1 MDRIDELAEGV
12 REELDDA
19 GKYAEKARARRETD
33 AEEAAI
39 YGRMAEEELQHAA
52 NLCRMGQ
59 MEADRSGDAAAK
71 RIWDWE
77 ARRMRAAEKR
87 VRETLEG

>member
-33 AEEAAI
+33 AEEAAT

-52 NLCRMGQ
+52 NLC
-59 MEADRSGDAAAK
+59 
-71 RIWDWE
+71 WDWE

-87 VRETLEG
+87 VRETLES

>member
-1 MDRIDELAEGV
+1 
-12 REELDDA
+12 
-19 GKYAEKARARRETD
+19 
-33 AEEAAI
+33 
-39 YGRMAEEELQHAA
+39 MAEEELQHAA